1 MKRLLKYMLIG
12 FAAGAAAGTLIVILS
27 SGGHFYSLELQ
38 RRLGGSAAAAIVIQ
52 TVLSGLIGAAGFGG
66 VLLYETDLPLAAA
79 TVLHFLLIE
88 AVFLPSALFQG
99 WIEFKFSQIAVMM
112 FIRLAA
118 FFIVWL
124 IMYFRYK
131 RLAKELNDEID
142 KKS

>member
-1 MKRLLKYMLIG
+1 MKRLLKYMLVG
-12 FAAGAAAGTLIVILS
+12 FLAGAAIGNLIALFTVDL
-27 SGGHFYSLELQ
+27 YSPELLN
-38 RRLGGSAAAAIVIQ
+38 RVGGSPAAAIVIQ

-79 TVLHFLLIE
+79 TITHFLLIE
-88 AVFLPSALFQG
+88 VVFLPSALFLG
-99 WIEFKFSQIAVMM
+99 WLEFKLLPIAVMM
-112 FIRLAA
+112 LIRLAA